1 MHVFEQHGAVEA
13 SVACRFVLRRRSAI
27 GCGSSDAC
35 VRAASSSGSVCC
47 LQVRAET
54 KKRKAPAPVI
64 PRALPLLQPGSADR
78 SRRAALARAIQAAHA
93 VRRSAESPSE
103 GGRTRLPPAASLKRS
118 DEAFHL
124 LGIHEVIL
132 LCQTYTAQTT
142 AKQKTE
148 NLPASGDIGDVKKQ
162 HTVSQILVIR
172 QIKETRMMECLT
184 SLDL

>member
-1 MHVFEQHGAVEA
+1 MYWGTKVLPYRSLPVP
-13 SVACRFVLRRRSAI
+13 FVRGVRRWTSTTQWSRP
-27 GCGSSDAC
+27 
-35 VRAASSSGSVCC
+35 
-47 LQVRAET
+47 T
-54 KKRKAPAPVI
+54 K
-64 PRALPLLQPGSADR
+64 PRCER